1 MTEQNAPIKKLTKDI
16 KTAAMTLSN
25 QEARYLVDLYY
36 QLQDA
41 RIRASA
47 QVRSIE
53 QGSDQGATHETLSFF
68 YGQFETLESQIKRA
82 LGAYAASQRVGRWL
96 QAVCGVGPVISA
108 GLLAIIDIEKA
119 PHAGNIW
126 KFAGIASPAVDVW
139 EKGQKRPWNAQLK
152 ALAVFKL
159 GESFVKVQSK
169 PGDFYGKIYAQRK
182 ALYTEKN
189 ERGEFKAEADRILS
203 AKKIGKDTDAY
214 KAYSEGKLPK
224 AHIHA
229 RARRFAVKLFLSH
242 LHEVMYESRY
252 GVKPA
257 RPYIIDI
264 GGHADYIPVPNWP
277 CD

>member
-1 MTEQNAPIKKLTKDI
+1 MEQAAIQKLTKDI
-16 KTAAMTLSN
+16 KTAAATLST

-53 QGSDQGATHETLSFF
+53 QGTDQGATHETLSFF
-68 YGQFETLESQIKRA
+68 YGQFETLESQIQRA
-82 LGAYAASQRVGRWL
+82 LGAYAASHRPGRWA
-96 QAVCGVGPVISA
+96 QSICGIGPVISA
-108 GLLAIIDIEKA
+108 GLLANIDIKKA
-119 PHAGNIW
+119 PHVGNIW

-152 ALAVFKL
+152 TLVVFKL
-159 GESFVKVQSK
+159 GESFVKVQSR
-169 PGDFYGKIYAQRK
+169 PADFYGKIFAERK
-182 ALYTEKN
+182 VLYTNKN
-189 ERGEFKAEADRILS
+189 DAGEFRAEAERILS
-203 AKKIGKDTDAY
+203 AKRIGKETDAY

-242 LHEVMYESRY
+242 LHEVMYESHY
-252 GVKPA
+252 GEKPA
-257 RPYIIDI
+257 RPWIIDI

-277 CD
+277 ID